1 MAASVSI
8 GGIALEHPAI
18 LAPMSGVTDW
28 PFRRMVR
35 QLGGG
40 LVVSEMIASAAI
52 LSGVRKEM
60 RKLSTDA
67 AAEFP
72 FSLQLAGW
80 DPAVMADAAKIGA
93 DLGAAIIDI
102 NMGCPARKVTG
113 KLSGSALM
121 REETLVADIFAAVRK
136 AVDIPVTVK
145 MRLGWDDQMLN
156 APHLAHIAEEEGFA
170 MVAVHGR
177 TRCQFYKGQADWQ
190 AVRRVR
196 EAFPSRFSS
205 MVISTRLPMLIR
217 LSPNLALMV

>member
-35 QLGGG
+35 MLGGG

-121 REETLVADIFAAVRK
+121 REEPLVAEFCCCPQGCGYPCHCQDAA
-136 AVDIPVTVK
+136 
-145 MRLGWDDQMLN
+145 GWDDQMRN
-156 APHLAHIAEEEGFA
+156 APHLAHIAEKKALPWLPCMAGH
-170 MVAVHGR
+170 AVSFIHATQIGR
-177 TRCQFYKGQADWQ
+177 PSGMCVKR
-190 AVRRVR
+190 
-196 EAFPSRFSS
+196 FPSHFSS
-205 MVISTRLPMLIR
+205 MVTSTRLPMLIR
-217 LSPNLALMV
+217 PSPNLALMV